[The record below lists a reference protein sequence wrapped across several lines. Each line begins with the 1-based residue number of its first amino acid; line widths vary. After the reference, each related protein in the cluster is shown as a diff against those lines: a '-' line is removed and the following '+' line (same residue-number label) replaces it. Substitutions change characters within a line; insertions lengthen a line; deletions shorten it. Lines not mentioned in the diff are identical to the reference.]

1 MKKKIYYIYIVITS
15 LLFLGQFI
23 YSIISY
29 ANNLSFYYNDLFI
42 TYQIPPEQQS
52 EYIIPSLTFLVISC
66 LLATLSCI
74 SFVISTIAFIKVSR
88 HAINAKIGNIKQQ
101 YKERHLNRKNLK
113 IQQRIA
119 KLQNKLDELKKDGQ

>member
-1 MKKKIYYIYIVITS
+1 M
-15 LLFLGQFI
+15 FLGQFI

-74 SFVISTIAFIKVSR
+74 SFVISTIALIKVSR

-119 KLQNKLDELKKDGQ
+119 KLQSKLDELKKDG